1 MAARV
6 PRRGRRRGVLV
17 LLFLLFAAAGAAWAV
32 WWHLV
37 GRWHESTDNAY
48 VAGHVVQVTPQIA
61 GTVVAIGA
69 DDTDRVQAGQ
79 VLVRLDPADAQ
90 VALGQAEA
98 QLAQAVREV
107 RTLYTRNASL
117 EALQALRAS
126 ELAKAQEDLARRSP
140 LAATGAVSREEVEHA
155 RNAVEAA
162 RAALS
167 AAREDLVTNRV
178 RTEGT
183 AVAKHPGVSAAAAR
197 VREAFLA
204 LQRTQIAAP
213 VAGYVARRTV
223 QVGQRVAPGALMMAV
238 VPLDSVWVDA
248 NFKEVQLRDMRIGQ
262 PVLLSADL
270 YGNRIE
276 YRGKVAGLAAGTG
289 GAFALLPPQNATGNW
304 IKVVQR
310 LPVRIALD
318 PAELAAHPLL
328 VGLSMHADVE
338 IRDTGGTRLAAAP
351 RANAVWAPAAFAK
364 PAEDAEA
371 RVEAIIAA
379 NLGAGRSR

>member
-1 MAARV
+1 MARAPV
-6 PRRGRRRGVLV
+6 RGRRRGVLA
-17 LLFLLFAAAGAAWAV
+17 FLILVFVTAGAAWAV
-32 WWHLV
+32 WWQLA
-37 GRWHESTDNAY
+37 GRWYEATDNAY
-48 VAGHVVQVTPQIA
+48 VAGHIVQVTPQIA

-117 EALQALRAS
+117 EASQAQRAS
-126 ELAKAQEDLARRSP
+126 ELAKAEEDLARRAP
-140 LAATGAVSREEVEHA
+140 LAGTGAVSKEDVEHA

-183 AVAKHPGVSAAAAR
+183 AVAKHPGVATAAAR
-197 VREAFLA
+197 VRDAFLA
-204 LQRTQIAAP
+204 LQRTEIAAP

-223 QVGQRVAPGALMMAV
+223 QAGQRVAPGALMMAV

-248 NFKEVQLRDMRIGQ
+248 NFKEVQLREMRIGQ
-262 PVLLSADL
+262 PVKLTADL
-270 YGNRIE
+270 YGTHTE
-276 YRGKVAGLAAGTG
+276 YRGKVAGLSAGTG

-318 PAELAAHPLL
+318 AGQLAAHPLL
-328 VGLSMHADVE
+328 VGLSMHAEVE
-338 IRDTGGTRLAAAP
+338 IRDTGGAQLAAAA
-351 RANAVWAPAAFAK
+351 RANPVWAPAAFAK

-371 RVEAIIAA
+371 RVQAIIAA
-379 NLGAGRSR
+379 NLGAGGRK

>member
-1 MAARV
+1 MAPPASR
-6 PRRGRRRGVLV
+6 RRRGVLV
-17 LLFLLFAAAGAAWAV
+17 FLFLVFAIAGAGWAV

-48 VAGHVVQVTPQIA
+48 VAGHVVQVTPQVA

-79 VLVRLDPADAQ
+79 VLVRLDPVDAQ

-117 EALQALRAS
+117 DALQAQRAS

-140 LAATGAVSREEVEHA
+140 LATTGAVSKEEVEHA

-183 AVAKHPGVSAAAAR
+183 SVDKHPGVAAAAAR
-197 VREAFLA
+197 VRDAFLA
-204 LQRTQIAAP
+204 LQRTEIAAP

-223 QVGQRVAPGALMMAV
+223 QVGQRVAPGALLMAV

-262 PVLLSADL
+262 PVRLSADL
-270 YGNRIE
+270 YGNRTE
-276 YRGKVAGLAAGTG
+276 YHGRVAGLAAGTG

-310 LPVRIALD
+310 LPVRIELD
-318 PAELAAHPLL
+318 RAELATHPLL
-328 VGLSMHADVE
+328 GGLSMHADVE
-338 IRDTGGTRLAAAP
+338 IRETGGVRLAAAP

-364 PAEDAEA
+364 PAQDAEA
-371 RVEAIIAA
+371 RVQAIIAA
-379 NLGAGRSR
+379 NLGRAR

>member
-1 MAARV
+1 M
-6 PRRGRRRGVLV
+6 
-17 LLFLLFAAAGAAWAV
+17 LFLLFAAAAAGWAV
-32 WWHLV
+32 WWQV
-37 GRWHESTDNAY
+37 SGRWHESTDNAY
-48 VAGHVVQVTPQIA
+48 VAGHVVQVTPQVA

-69 DDTDRVQAGQ
+69 EDTDRVRAGQ
-79 VLVRLDPADAQ
+79 VLVKLDAADAQ

-107 RTLYTRNASL
+107 RTFYTRNASL
-117 EALQALRAS
+117 QALQAQRAS
-126 ELAKAQEDLARRSP
+126 ELARAEEDLARRGP

-155 RNAVEAA
+155 RNAVEAS

-178 RTEGT
+178 RTDGL
-183 AVAKHPGVSAAAAR
+183 AVAKQPGVAAAAAR
-197 VREAFLA
+197 VRDAFLA
-204 LQRTQIAAP
+204 LQRCEVAAP

-238 VPLDSVWVDA
+238 IPLEAVWIDA

-262 PVLLSADL
+262 PVKLTADL
-270 YGNRIE
+270 YGNRLE
-276 YRGKVAGLAAGTG
+276 YHGKVVGLSAGTG

-310 LPVRIALD
+310 LPVRISLD
-318 PAELAAHPLL
+318 PVELAAHPLL

-338 IRDTGGTRLAAAP
+338 IRATGGTQLAAAP
-351 RANAVWAPAAFAK
+351 RAEAAWAPAVFAK
-364 PAEDAEA
+364 PSEDAEA
-371 RVEAIIAA
+371 RVQAIIAA
-379 NLGAGRSR
+379 NLGR

>member
-1 MAARV
+1 MAARL
-6 PRRGRRRGVLV
+6 PAKGRRRGVLL
-17 LLFLLFAAAGAAWAV
+17 LLFLVFAAAAVTWAV

-61 GTVVAIGA
+61 GTVAAIGA

-79 VLVRLDPADAQ
+79 VLVRLDAADAQ

-107 RTLYTRNASL
+107 RTLYTRNSSL
-117 EALQALRAS
+117 EALQAQRAS
-126 ELAKAQEDLARRSP
+126 ELAKAEEDLARRRP
-140 LAATGAVSREEVEHA
+140 LAGTGAVSKEEVEHA

-167 AAREDLVTNRV
+167 ASREEVVTNRA

-183 AVAKHPGVSAAAAR
+183 AVSTHPGVAAAAAR
-197 VREAFLA
+197 VREAFLS
-204 LQRTQIAAP
+204 LQRTTIAAP
-213 VAGYVARRTV
+213 VSGYIARRTI
-223 QVGQRVAPGALMMAV
+223 QVGQRVAPGALLMAV

-262 PVLLSADL
+262 PVKLSADL
-270 YGNRIE
+270 YGSRTE
-276 YRGKVAGLAAGTG
+276 YHGTVAGLAAGTG

-318 PAELAAHPLL
+318 PKQLAEHPLL

-338 IRDTGGTRLAAAP
+338 IRDTSGAQLAAAP
-351 RANAVWAPAAFAK
+351 RANPVWAPAVFARQ
-364 PAEDAEA
+364 AEDADA
-371 RVEAIIAA
+371 RVQAIIKA
-379 NLGAGRSR
+379 NLGTGGAR